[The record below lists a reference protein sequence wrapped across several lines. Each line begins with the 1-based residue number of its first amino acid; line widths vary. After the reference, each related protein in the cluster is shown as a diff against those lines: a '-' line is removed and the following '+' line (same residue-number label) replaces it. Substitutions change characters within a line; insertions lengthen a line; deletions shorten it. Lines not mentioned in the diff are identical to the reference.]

1 MGRAAV
7 AITLSEAERRELEG
21 LARRRK
27 TAQGLARR
35 ARIVL
40 AAAEGLENKTI
51 VERLGADAN
60 TVGKWRR
67 RFAERRLD
75 GLYDEPRSGAPRKI
89 GDERIAEIIGRTL
102 EETPPDGTHWSLRS
116 MARAVGYAPS
126 TIHRIWQA
134 FGLQPHRSET
144 FKLSSDP
151 LFVGGRVGGVVTE
164 PRPSQTRAC
173 AFTHSVLRMSVS
185 LTARRLIA

>member
-1 MGRAAV
+1 MAVTAIVRFALPEGKTREAATAAFEASAPLYRGV
-7 AITLSEAERRELEG
+7 QGLIRKYYLLSEDGRTGGGVYLFNSRED
-21 LARRRK
+21 
-27 TAQGLARR
+27 
-35 ARIVL
+35 
-40 AAAEGLENKTI
+40 AEGLENKAI

-134 FGLQPHRSET
+134 FGLQPVAST
-144 FKLSSDP
+144 
-151 LFVGGRVGGVVTE
+151 
-164 PRPSQTRAC
+164 
-173 AFTHSVLRMSVS
+173 
-185 LTARRLIA
+185 